1 MVEMRL
7 FARGPQSASASGMD
21 SWHLDFSAVSKKHSS
36 RFRRD
41 IVSRWSSS
49 GIHTTYVGRH
59 NFIQVYITH
68 THTLFPHWNWQ
79 TFALIRGIPVDLILQ
94 HFTNGYLFGWFE
106 LSGIEE

>member
-1 MVEMRL
+1 MLSDIVWLPLAVLKMVMVEMRL

-59 NFIQVYITH
+59 NFIQVHITH
-68 THTLFPHWNWQ
+68 THTH
-79 TFALIRGIPVDLILQ
+79 TFSTLELADLCI
-94 HFTNGYLFGWFE
+94 N
-106 LSGIEE
+106 